1 MTINPSIEAN
11 NFPVIEGYAITEQL
25 YAGSRTL
32 VYRGVQA
39 NSQRPVVIKVLR
51 QAYPSFSELVQ
62 FRNQYA
68 ITKNLNIPGIV
79 RPLGL
84 ETYANGYALV
94 MADDGSISLQQYA
107 QHQPLPVTIVIEIG
121 RQLAEILHQ
130 LHQNRVIHK
139 DIKPANILIN
149 PATQK
154 VQLIDFS
161 IASLLPKETQ
171 EIQNPNLLEGTLA
184 YLAPE
189 QTGRMNRGIDYR
201 TDFYSLGVTLYELL
215 TGQLPFTSE
224 NPLELVHCHIA
235 IPPVEPH
242 TINESIPVGMSHL
255 VMKLM
260 EKNAEDRYQSAV
272 GLQHDL
278 EQCLKQWVS
287 KGTISEFE
295 LGQRD
300 RSDKFTIPEK
310 LYGRHQ
316 EVQSLLEAFERVANG
331 TSEMML
337 VAGFSG
343 IGKTAVVNEVHK
355 PITKQQGYFI
365 KGKFDQFNRNIPF
378 SAFVQALR
386 DLMGQLLSESDRQIA
401 QWRDKII
408 AAVGENGQVL
418 IQVIPELEKII
429 GSQPSVPELSGTAA
443 QNRFNL
449 LFQKFIEVF
458 TAPEHPLVMFLDDLQ
473 WADVASLDLMKILMA
488 DKSYLLLLGAY
499 RDNEVSPAHPFIIT
513 LEELKKTGQTVK
525 TITLAP
531 LAFPD
536 TNQLVA
542 DTLRCHPDFA
552 RSLTELINRQ
562 TQGNPFF
569 TTQFL
574 KALHEE
580 EQITFNHNQGYW
592 ECDIAQINTRSLT
605 DDVVEFMALQLQK
618 LPGESQ
624 EILKLAACIG
634 NQFDLG
640 TLGIISQGA
649 EAEAAT
655 ALWSALQSGLVIPQ
669 TEVYKFYLADD
680 EGSATTANPGNVTY
694 RFLHDRVQQAAYS
707 LIPDNQKQTT
717 HYHIGQLLLQQIAP
731 QERESRIFELVNQ
744 LNYGTDLV
752 TDQKERDEL
761 AQLNLIACS
770 KARTATAYQAGRSYA
785 AIGLSLLGAN
795 AWQRQYEMTLA
806 FHNLAAEMAS
816 LCGDFAAM
824 EQLLETV
831 IAQAQSLLDQV
842 NVYRIKIQA
851 NVAQN
856 QLTEAIA
863 IGQQFLQ
870 QLGVTFPVT
879 PTEQDIQNAIAEI
892 FQLIGDRDIEDLVN
906 LPLMTDKEKIAIV
919 QIANSIMPVAYICAP
934 PLFPLLISW
943 SVKLSIQYGNTS
955 ASAFAYACYGTI
967 ACIVLPDIDTGVKFG
982 HLAIQLVSKLDDI
995 TVYPEVHNA
1004 VGLFIFHRKYPLKTV
1019 ISLLQN
1025 SYTKAIELGN
1035 YELAGYCAQN
1045 VCLNSFWSG
1054 QQLAPLESDLRNYSK
1069 ALVDLNQL
1077 TPAKWCRIHWQSI
1090 LNLMG
1095 LAESPMTL
1103 AGEAFQ
1109 ETELLPQMAAVND
1122 LLGLYMFWVY
1132 KLMLCYLFGEIDWAN
1147 HHAGTARQYSMG
1159 GAGMISE
1166 AAFYFY
1172 DSLTALAALGLES
1185 AETSKLLQRVDENQD
1200 KLQQQWAKYAPMN
1213 HQHKVDLVAAEKCRV
1228 LGQKAEAIELYDKAI
1243 AGAKA
1248 NEYIQ
1253 EEALANELAAKF
1265 YLEWG
1270 KEKVAAGYMQEAY
1283 YCYARWGAKAKTDDL
1298 EKRYPHLLR
1307 PILQQAAAQINPFTT
1322 LATLTSP
1329 NISIHTSSSSN
1340 RASSS
1345 TINTTLDFATI
1356 LKASQA
1362 ISSTIQLDELLHE
1375 LTQIILQ
1382 NSGASRCALILPN
1395 SHGVWQVA
1403 AIATPGHTEICRSP
1417 LEGNTQVPV
1426 KLIQYIKNNPEVVVI
1441 DNLKTP
1447 LPVIGA
1453 YLSQYQ
1459 PKSVLGLPI
1468 LSQGNLRGILYLEN
1482 LLTSGVFTRERL
1494 VILNF
1499 LCTQAAI
1506 SLENAQ
1512 LYQQAQDYASQLQD
1526 YARQLKTS
1534 QLQLIQSEK
1543 MSALG
1548 NLIAGVAHEI
1558 NNPVGFI
1565 SGNVNAAIEAVAAL
1579 TEYLYLYQDKFPHP
1593 GEEIAAKAQELDIEY
1608 QLADLPA
1615 MLESMQVGCDRIAG
1629 ISKSLRTFSRADKD
1643 EKISFNIHEG
1653 IDSTL
1658 LILKHRL
1665 QANPHR
1671 AAIQVVKHY
1680 GDFPPIDCF
1689 PGQLNQVFMNIL
1701 ANAIDAFDE
1710 AAETAAL
1717 AKAKLKEQHITIDTE
1732 FLPYANAVEIRI
1744 ADNGPGISE
1753 EVKAKIFDHLFTT
1766 KAVGKGTGLGLTIA
1780 RQIVVE
1786 KHGGQL
1792 EVHSQLGH
1800 GTEFCIILP
1809 VGI

>member
-11 NFPVIEGYAITEQL
+11 NFPLIEGYAITEQL

-62 FRNQYA
+62 FRNQYS

-79 RPLGL
+79 RPLSL
-84 ETYANGYALV
+84 ETYGNGYALV
-94 MADDGSISLQQYA
+94 MADDGSISLQKYA
-107 QHQPLPVTIVIEIG
+107 QLQPLTLQKVIEIG
-121 RQLAEILHQ
+121 RQLADIIHQ
-130 LHQNRVIHK
+130 IHQNRVIHK

-149 PATQK
+149 PGTQQ

-161 IASLLPKETQ
+161 IASLLPKENQ

-235 IPPVEPH
+235 VPPVPPH
-242 TINESIPVGMSHL
+242 TINQSIPVGMSHL

-278 EQCLKQWVS
+278 EQCLKQWIS

-355 PITKQQGYFI
+355 PITRQQGYFI

-408 AAVGENGQVL
+408 AALGENGQVL

-429 GSQPSVPELSGTAA
+429 NPQPSVPELSGTAA

-473 WADVASLDLMKILMA
+473 WADAASLQLINILMT

-513 LEELKKTGQTVK
+513 LEELKKTGQTVN

-574 KALHEE
+574 KALYEE

-592 ECDIAQINTRSLT
+592 EGDISAINTRSLT
-605 DDVVEFMALQLQK
+605 DNVVEFMAQQLQK
-618 LPGESQ
+618 LPGDSQ

-649 EAEAAT
+649 EAEAAA

-680 EGSATTANPGNVTY
+680 EGSATTATPGNVTY

-731 QERESRIFELVNQ
+731 DGRADRIFELVNQ

-752 TDQKERDEL
+752 SDQQERDEL
-761 AQLNLIACS
+761 ARLNLIACS
-770 KARTATAYQAGRSYA
+770 KARTATAYQAGREYA

-816 LCGDFAAM
+816 LCGDFAEM
-824 EQLLETV
+824 EQVFEAV
-831 IAQAQSLLDQV
+831 INQANSLLDKV

-851 NVAQN
+851 STSRHQFAESI
-856 QLTEAIA
+856 TIA
-863 IGQQFLQ
+863 LKLLQQF
-870 QLGVTFPVT
+870 GVTFPEN
-879 PTEQDIQNAIAEI
+879 PTDDDINQALIELTQI
-892 FQLIGDRDIEDLVN
+892 IGDREIHELVN
-906 LPLMTDKEKIAIV
+906 LPVMTDDHKIAIV
-919 QIANSIMPVAYICAP
+919 QIANTIIPTAFISGS
-934 PLFPLLISW
+934 PLFPLLIAL
-943 SVKLSIQYGNTS
+943 SVKLSIKYGNTS
-955 ASAFAYACYGTI
+955 ISAFSYVNYSYILCNLVGNVEA
-967 ACIVLPDIDTGVKFG
+967 GVKFG
-982 HLAIQLVSKLDDI
+982 HLALNLISHFDDI
-995 TVYPEVHNA
+995 TVKPEV
-1004 VGLFIFHRKYPLKTV
+1004 LFLLGFYIMHRQIHSNKTLA
-1019 ISLLQN
+1019 ILQEG
-1025 SYTKAIELGN
+1025 YVLAIELGN
-1035 YELAGYCAQN
+1035 YEIAGYNAEGWCF
-1045 VCLNSFWSG
+1045 NSFLSG
-1054 QQLAPLESDLRNYSK
+1054 QFLGSLNQDNKAYYQILIHLHQLASAN
-1069 ALVDLNQL
+1069 
-1077 TPAKWCRIHWQSI
+1077 WCRIYWQAT
-1090 LNLMG
+1090 LN
-1095 LAESPMTL
+1095 
-1103 AGEAFQ
+1103 
-1109 ETELLPQMAAVND
+1109 
-1122 LLGLYMFWVY
+1122 LLGLADDPKILDGEALDEQQFLELELSINDVLGLYIFYLY
-1132 KLMLCYLFGEIDWAN
+1132 KLLLLYLFADIKNAINAALKAKDYLIFAKGN
-1147 HHAGTARQYSMG
+1147 
-1159 GAGMISE
+1159 ISE
-1166 AAFYFY
+1166 PVFYLY
-1172 DSLTALAALGLES
+1172 DSLTILAYLSQSS
-1185 AETSKLLQRVDENQD
+1185 ANAAKLLQQVDDNQT

-1228 LGQKAEAIELYDKAI
+1228 LGQKGEAIELYDKAI

-1307 PILQQAAAQINPFTT
+1307 PILQQAIAHINPFTT
-1322 LATLTSP
+1322 LATIAKPDFS
-1329 NISIHTSSSSN
+1329 NQASIASGSSSSRVN
-1340 RASSS
+1340 
-1345 TINTTLDFATI
+1345 NTLDFAAI

-1362 ISSTIQLDELLHE
+1362 ISSTIQLDELIDE

-1382 NSGASRCALILPN
+1382 NSGGSRCALILPN

-1403 AIATPGHTEICRSP
+1403 AIATPGHTEICREP

-1426 KLIQYIKNNPEVVVI
+1426 KLIQYIKNNPELVVI
-1441 DNLKTP
+1441 DNLKTS

-1468 LSQGNLRGILYLEN
+1468 LNQRNLRGILYLEN
-1482 LLTSGVFTRERL
+1482 LSTSGVFTRERL

-1512 LYQQAQDYASQLQD
+1512 LYQQAQDYA
-1526 YARQLKTS
+1526 RQLETS
-1534 QLQLIQSEK
+1534 QLQLIHSEK

-1558 NNPVGFI
+1558 NNPVAFI
-1565 SGNVNAAIEAVAAL
+1565 SGNINLAMNAVEDI
-1579 TEYLYLYQDKFPHP
+1579 TEFIHLYQDKFPNP
-1593 GEEIAAKAQELDIEY
+1593 GDEIAAKAQELDLEY
-1608 QLADLPA
+1608 QLEDLPA
-1615 MLESMQVGCDRIAG
+1615 MLESMQVGCERIAA

-1665 QANPHR
+1665 QANPNR
-1671 AAIQVVKHY
+1671 AVIKVVKHY

-1710 AAETAAL
+1710 AAETGAL
-1717 AKAKLKEQHITIDTE
+1717 AQAKLQEQHITIDTK
-1732 FLPYANAVEIRI
+1732 FIPYINAVEIRI
-1744 ADNGPGISE
+1744 ADNGPGIPE
-1753 EVKAKIFDHLFTT
+1753 VVKAKIFDHLFTT

-1786 KHGGQL
+1786 KHGGRL
-1792 EVHSQLGH
+1792 EVQSQLGH

-1809 VGI
+1809 VSS